1 MGRYILRRLAI
12 SIPILIVITIIA
24 FLLLQ
29 LAPGDPLNSY
39 IPPDAPLPPEQ
50 REALR
55 RELGLDRPLAVRY
68 FYWLKEAMQGNLGV
82 RSVNFEPVSSAIG
95 HRIGPT
101 LLLMTTSLTIGIVL
115 GLVLGVISALKKYS
129 ILDMAL
135 TIFAFLGVSFPVYL
149 AGLLALYVF
158 ALKLGWLP
166 AGGMSTP
173 GAAGGGVLDVLQHLI
188 LPAAVIALN
197 YVASTMRYTRSAML
211 EVLDQDYI
219 RTARA
224 KGLRP
229 RVVVTGHAL
238 KNALM
243 PVITIIGS
251 YIPGLLG
258 GAVFIESI
266 FGWPGMGRLFV
277 DGVEA
282 RDYPLVMGLILILAI
297 MILLVNL
304 ATDVAYALVD
314 PRVRYD

>member
-1 MGRYILRRLAI
+1 MLL
-12 SIPILIVITIIA
+12 VITIIA

-39 IPPDAPLPPEQ
+39 IPPDAALPPDQ

-55 RELGLDRPLAVRY
+55 RELGLDQPVFIQY
-68 FYWLKEAMQGNLGV
+68 FYWLKEAVQGNLGYRAV
-82 RSVNFEPVSSAIG
+82 GSDSVADAIG
-95 HRIGPT
+95 RRLGPT
-101 LLLMTTSLTIGIVL
+101 LLLMFTALVIGIAL
-115 GLVLGVISALKKYS
+115 GLFLGVISALKKYS
-129 ILDMAL
+129 ILDMFL
-135 TIFAFLGVSFPVYL
+135 TISAFLGVSFPVYL
-149 AGLLALYVF
+149 AGLIGLYVF

-173 GAAGGGVLDVLQHLI
+173 GSGNDGVIDLLKHLI
-188 LPAAVIALN
+188 MPALIISLN

-224 KGLRP
+224 KGLMESLIVSR
-229 RVVVTGHAL
+229 HAL

-243 PVITIIGS
+243 PVITIVGS
-251 YIPGLLG
+251 YVPNLLG

-266 FGWPGMGRLFV
+266 YSWPGMGRLFV
-277 DGVEA
+277 DAVDA
-282 RDYPLVMGLILILAI
+282 RDYPLIMGLILILAI
-297 MILLVNL
+297 IILIVNL
-304 ATDVAYALVD
+304 LTDVAYAMVD

>member
-1 MGRYILRRLAI
+1 MLF
-12 SIPILIVITIIA
+12 VITVIA

-55 RELGLDRPLAVRY
+55 RELGLDQPLVIRY
-68 FYWLKEAMQGNLGV
+68 FYWLWEAMQGNLGV
-82 RSVNFEPVSSAIG
+82 RAQNFEPVSSEIM
-95 HRIGPT
+95 RRLGPT
-101 LLLMTTSLTIGIVL
+101 MLLMGTALVIGIAL
-115 GLVLGVISALKKYS
+115 GVILGVISAVRKYS
-129 ILDMAL
+129 VLDMFL
-135 TIFAFLGVSFPVYL
+135 TVSAFLGISFPVYL
-149 AGLLALYVF
+149 AGLIGLYIF
-158 ALKLGWLP
+158 ALQLGWLP

-173 GAAGGGVLDVLQHLI
+173 GADGGLLESLKHLF
-188 LPAAVIALN
+188 LPAVIISMN

-224 KGLRP
+224 KGLIESVIVGR
-229 RVVVTGHAL
+229 HAL

-251 YIPGLLG
+251 YVPNLLG

-266 FGWPGMGRLFV
+266 YSWPGMGRLFV

-282 RDYPLVMGLILILAI
+282 RDYPLIMGLILVLAI
-297 MILLVNL
+297 VILLVNL
-304 ATDVAYALVD
+304 LTDIAYAMVD

>member
-1 MGRYILRRLAI
+1 VLFAI
-12 SIPILIVITIIA
+12 TVIA

-29 LAPGDPLNSY
+29 AAPGDPLNSY

-55 RELGLDRPLAVRY
+55 HELGLDRPLVIRY
-68 FYWLKEAMQGNLGV
+68 FYWLWEAMQGNLGV
-82 RSVNFEPVSSAIG
+82 RAQNFEPVSSEIM
-95 HRIGPT
+95 RRLGPT
-101 LLLMTTSLTIGIVL
+101 LLLMGTALATGIAL
-115 GLVLGVISALKKYS
+115 GVVLGVVSAIKKYS
-129 ILDMAL
+129 FLDMFL
-135 TIFAFLGVSFPVYL
+135 TVMAFLGVSFPVYL
-149 AGLLALYVF
+149 AGLIGLYVF
-158 ALKLGWLP
+158 ALRLGWLP
-166 AGGMSTP
+166 AGGMSSP
-173 GAAGGGVLDVLQHLI
+173 GQDSGLLDYLQHLL
-188 LPAAVIALN
+188 LPSVIISLN

-211 EVLDQDYI
+211 EVLDLDYI

-224 KGLRP
+224 KGLKDNVIIVR
-229 RVVVTGHAL
+229 HAL

-266 FGWPGMGRLFV
+266 YSWPGMGRLFL

-282 RDYPLVMGLILILAI
+282 RDYPLIMGLILILAI
-297 MILLVNL
+297 VILVVNL
-304 ATDVAYALVD
+304 LTDVAYALVD

>member
-1 MGRYILRRLAI
+1 LLV
-12 SIPILIVITIIA
+12 VITIIA

-29 LAPGDPLNSY
+29 MAPGDPLNSY
-39 IPPDAPLPPEQ
+39 IPPDAPLPAEQ

-55 RELGLDRPLAVRY
+55 HELGLDRPLPVRY
-68 FYWLKEAMQGNLGV
+68 FFWLKEAVQGNLGV
-82 RSVNFEPVSSAIG
+82 RSVNFEPVSAAIG
-95 HRIGPT
+95 HRMGPT
-101 LLLMTTSLTIGIVL
+101 LLLMVTSLTIGIVF
-115 GLVLGVISALKKYS
+115 GLVLGIISALKKYS
-129 ILDMAL
+129 ILDMVL

-149 AGLLALYVF
+149 AGLLALYFF

-166 AGGMSTP
+166 AGGMSTA
-173 GAAGGGVLDVLQHLI
+173 GASGGGVLDVLKHLI
-188 LPAAVIALN
+188 LPATVIALN

-229 RVVVTGHAL
+229 QVVVTTHAL
-238 KNALM
+238 KNALL

-251 YIPGLLG
+251 YIPGVLG
-258 GAVFIESI
+258 GAVFTESI

-297 MILLVNL
+297 VILVVNL
-304 ATDVAYALVD
+304 LTDVAYALVD

>member
-1 MGRYILRRLAI
+1 MGRYIQRRILI
-12 SIPILIVITIIA
+12 SIPMLLVITIVA

-39 IPPDAPLPPEQ
+39 IPPNAALPAEQ

-55 RELGLDRPLAVRY
+55 RELGLDQPLVLRY
-68 FYWLKEAMQGNLGV
+68 FYWLKEAVQGNLGV
-82 RSVNFEPVSSAIG
+82 RSVNFEPVSEAIG

-101 LLLMTTSLTIGIVL
+101 LLLMVTSLVIGIVL

-129 ILDMAL
+129 VLDMAL

-149 AGLLALYVF
+149 AGLIGLYFF
-158 ALKLGWLP
+158 ALRLGWLP

-173 GAAGGGVLDVLQHLI
+173 GSGNEGFLDLIKHLI
-188 LPAAVIALN
+188 LPALIISLN
-197 YVASTMRYTRSAML
+197 YVAATMRYTRSAML

-224 KGLRP
+224 KGLMES
-229 RVVVTGHAL
+229 VVVNRHAL

-251 YIPGLLG
+251 YVPNLLG

-266 FGWPGMGRLFV
+266 YSWPGMGRLFV
-277 DGVEA
+277 DAVDA
-282 RDYPLVMGLILILAI
+282 RDYPLIMGLILILAI
-297 MILLVNL
+297 IILIVNL
-304 ATDVAYALVD
+304 LTDIAYAMVD

>member
-1 MGRYILRRLAI
+1 MI
-12 SIPILIVITIIA
+12 SIPMLVVITIIA
-24 FLLLQ
+24 FGLLQ

-39 IPPDAPLPPEQ
+39 VPPDAPLPPEQ

-55 RELGLDRPLAVRY
+55 RELGLDQPMIIRY
-68 FYWLKEAMQGNLGV
+68 FYWLKEAVQGNLGV
-82 RSVNFEPVSSAIG
+82 RAVNFEPVSHAIG
-95 HRIGPT
+95 NRLGPT
-101 LLLMTTSLTIGIVL
+101 LLLMTTALVIGILL

-129 ILDMAL
+129 VLDMVL

-149 AGLLALYVF
+149 AGLLGLYLF
-158 ALKLGWLP
+158 ALTLGWAP
-166 AGGMSTP
+166 AGGMSTA
-173 GAAGGGVLDVLQHLI
+173 GAAGGGFVDVLKHLI
-188 LPAAVIALN
+188 LPALIISLN

-224 KGLRP
+224 KGMRENAI
-229 RVVVTGHAL
+229 VVGHAL

-251 YIPGLLG
+251 YIPNLLG

-266 FGWPGMGRLFV
+266 FSWPGMGRLFV

-282 RDYPLVMGLILILAI
+282 RDYPLIMGLILILAI
-297 MILLVNL
+297 MILIVNL
-304 ATDVAYALVD
+304 LTDVAYAVVD